1 VQADLALRRTFPI
14 HEGLR
19 LQFRA
24 EAFNLFN
31 HANFGAVYNY
41 LFYGPSLFGYAY
53 QTLNNSLGG
62 LNSLYQSGG
71 PRSIQLAL
79 KFVF

>member
-1 VQADLALRRTFPI
+1 
-14 HEGLR
+14 

-31 HANFGAVYNY
+31 HPNFGTIYNNLAV
-41 LFYGPSLFGYAY
+41 GQSLFGYAY
-53 QTLNNSLGG
+53 QTLNNSLGN

-71 PRSIQLAL
+71 PRSMQLML
-79 KFVF
+79 KLQF